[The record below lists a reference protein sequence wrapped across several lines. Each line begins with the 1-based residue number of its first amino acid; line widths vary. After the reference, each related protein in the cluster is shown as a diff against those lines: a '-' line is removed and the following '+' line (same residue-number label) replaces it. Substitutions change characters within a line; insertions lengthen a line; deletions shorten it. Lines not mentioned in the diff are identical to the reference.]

1 MASASG
7 RASGRAEADDRSA
20 PRSRREEAEAVSRG
34 GVGGVAKNP
43 VTLVLIIA
51 GGAIVIGLAALLASG
66 TTTPAKKPG
75 VKVEAGTLTP
85 DEYVKR
91 AQAEEA
97 KGNKMH
103 ARDCWLKAAEGF
115 ESKGMS
121 KEAEK
126 ANCEAVRLRLG
137 MTLNDTSK

>member
-1 MASASG
+1 MI
-7 RASGRAEADDRSA
+7 
-20 PRSRREEAEAVSRG
+20 
-34 GVGGVAKNP
+34 
-43 VTLVLIIA
+43 LIIA
-51 GGAIVIGLAALLASG
+51 GGAIVIGLAALFASG
-66 TTTPAKKPG
+66 TSAPAKKSG
-75 VKVEAGTLTP
+75 AKVEAGSVAPEEL
-85 DEYVKR
+85 VKR

-137 MTLNDTSK
+137 MTLNDTSR